1 MSFESLI
8 AAAQRLSTSV
18 EALAALGAQLRLQ
31 QDGLE
36 GNPRVRPLLN
46 EIARAVDPQLLE
58 DVDEHQQAT
67 TLALIQTIFRQ
78 ALDLLENPARDLGWS
93 YKDPVILQSQG
104 QVSRLLVRGINIMAT
119 QRHELGEMLKRPGAF
134 LDVGTGVGWLAIEAA
149 RSWPALRV
157 VGIDPWEPALT
168 LARQNLAQSGVAER
182 VELRS
187 QRVEQFDEAT
197 TFTVAWLPGPF
208 IAGEIADRALER
220 VYRAL
225 VPGGW
230 LVFGFNP
237 PPHGRLEE
245 ALANL
250 RIVRSGGYPW
260 TPREVEEKL
269 QEHGFE
275 RIEVYSP
282 APPIPAVTAS
292 PFSRILFVVG
302 RRPLSS
308 EISATAPRMTS
319 DRKR

>member
-1 MSFESLI
+1 
-8 AAAQRLSTSV
+8 
-18 EALAALGAQLRLQ
+18 
-31 QDGLE
+31 
-36 GNPRVRPLLN
+36 
-46 EIARAVDPQLLE
+46 
-58 DVDEHQQAT
+58 
-67 TLALIQTIFRQ
+67 
-78 ALDLLENPARDLGWS
+78 
-93 YKDPVILQSQG
+93 
-104 QVSRLLVRGINIMAT
+104 MAT
-119 QRHELGEMLKRPGAF
+119 QRPELGEMLQGPGAF

-157 VGIDPWEPALT
+157 VGVDPWEPALT

-182 VELRS
+182 VELRL
-187 QRVEQFDEAT
+187 QRVEQFEETT

-245 ALANL
+245 ALASL

-275 RIEVYSP
+275 QIEVYSP
-282 APPIPAVTAS
+282 APPIPAVIAS
-292 PFSRILFVVG
+292 AFSRILFVVG
-302 RRPLSS
+302 RRPVSS
-308 EISATAPRMTS
+308 ENQRSSTS
-319 DRKR
+319 HAFRP

>member
-1 MSFESLI
+1 
-8 AAAQRLSTSV
+8 
-18 EALAALGAQLRLQ
+18 
-31 QDGLE
+31 
-36 GNPRVRPLLN
+36 
-46 EIARAVDPQLLE
+46 
-58 DVDEHQQAT
+58 
-67 TLALIQTIFRQ
+67 
-78 ALDLLENPARDLGWS
+78 
-93 YKDPVILQSQG
+93 
-104 QVSRLLVRGINIMAT
+104 MAT
-119 QRHELGEMLKRPGAF
+119 QRLELGEMLRGTGAF

-182 VELRS
+182 VELRL
-187 QRVEQFDEAT
+187 QRVEQFEETT

-237 PPHGRLEE
+237 LPHGPLEE

-250 RIVRSGGYPW
+250 RIVRNGGYPW
-260 TPREVEEKL
+260 TPMEVEEKL

-275 RIEVYSP
+275 QIEVYSP

-308 EISATAPRMTS
+308 ENQRNSTS
-319 DRKR
+319 HELRP